1 MSRLDRFQA
10 SNGLKIKSIGNTT
23 DDSILSVIQRNFPV
37 PEPPGTAIFSS
48 ASRFLFVQVLEF
60 LIVVITQNPED
71 CKGFPLKTVFCYAH
85 MPFNTGFTAY
95 THVQRLL
102 DLKAVLLS

>member
-23 DDSILSVIQRNFPV
+23 DVSLLSVIQRNFPV

-48 ASRFLFVQVLEF
+48 AGRFLFVQVYEA
-60 LIVVITQNPED
+60 LIVVITQNPGD
-71 CKGFPLKTVFCYAH
+71 CKGFPLKTGFCYAQLL
-85 MPFNTGFTAY
+85 FKTGFADF
-95 THVQRLL
+95 LEFFF
-102 DLKAVLLS
+102 